1 MVGGERE
8 IQKIRRWCYELRG
21 RIAPVFR
28 RRPREDRDAVIEARV
43 TGLKISVAGGRHA
56 MGGQQFARD
65 SLHLDMTALDAV
77 LGDDPDQGLLH
88 IEAGAI
94 WPAIIAV
101 SHRMDT
107 GSGARWGIRQ
117 KQTGADDVSLGGSI
131 RSRS

>member
-1 MVGGERE
+1 MSLTLNDAHSQLNATAVQR
-8 IQKIRRWCYELRG
+8 IVKPRTLDELT
-21 RIAPVFR
+21 AV
-28 RRPREDRDAVIEARV
+28 VIEARV